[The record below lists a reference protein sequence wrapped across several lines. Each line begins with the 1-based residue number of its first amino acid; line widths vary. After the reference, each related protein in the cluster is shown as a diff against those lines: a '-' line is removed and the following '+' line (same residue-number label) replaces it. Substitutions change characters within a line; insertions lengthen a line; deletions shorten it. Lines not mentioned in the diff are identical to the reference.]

1 MEMEME
7 MLLHIVVHEGQ
18 AVAAFSSELDAMH
31 ACTRLPGS
39 IINRVRLNALD
50 DNPSMNGFE
59 IH

>member
-7 MLLHIVVHEGQ
+7 MLLHIVVHGGK
-18 AVAAFSSELDAMH
+18 AVAAYSSELDAMH